1 MVSIRCK
8 MLVKAELERL
18 GLHYTTVELG
28 EVSITG
34 GISDERRD
42 DLNHALENA
51 GLGLM
56 DDKKPCW

>member
-1 MVSIRCK
+1 

-18 GLHYTTVELG
+18 GLHCTTVELG